1 MKKERMPRRPTSSIA
16 LSFIIA
22 ALSAALC
29 GCSSVSQSIEPQP
42 PTAEQKAEQLEPMLA
57 AAGFRMLPADT
68 PQRQQQLSTLVPL
81 DVNYYVGKTGN
92 LHYYM
97 ADPDYCKCM
106 YIGTEENYQQYE
118 KIKLNQQF
126 QAKEGEIS
134 REDLEAQQMEDMDMQ
149 EEMFNPYGLGLVGP
163 MGPAMYW

>member
-1 MKKERMPRRPTSSIA
+1 MPRRPTSSIA

-68 PQRQQQLSTLVPL
+68 PQRQQQL
-81 DVNYYVGKTGN
+81 
-92 LHYYM
+92 
-97 ADPDYCKCM
+97 
-106 YIGTEENYQQYE
+106 
-118 KIKLNQQF
+118 
-126 QAKEGEIS
+126 
-134 REDLEAQQMEDMDMQ
+134 
-149 EEMFNPYGLGLVGP
+149 
-163 MGPAMYW
+163 